1 MALNKEFYLSYSK
14 EWCQLKFD
22 KVWNKKGSV
31 KKKKTTRRRSRIFQV
46 SLKGEDDKNFP
57 WENFDRSMFLSC

>member
-22 KVWNKKGSV
+22 KVWNKKRECE
-31 KKKKTTRRRSRIFQV
+31 K
-46 SLKGEDDKNFP
+46 E
-57 WENFDRSMFLSC
+57 ENNHKEK